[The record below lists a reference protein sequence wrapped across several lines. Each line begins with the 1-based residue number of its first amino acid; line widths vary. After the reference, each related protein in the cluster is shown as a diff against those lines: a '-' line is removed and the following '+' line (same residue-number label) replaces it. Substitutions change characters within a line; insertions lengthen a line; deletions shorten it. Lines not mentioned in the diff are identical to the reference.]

1 MIMIWKHPQTLMGL
15 VIDDFIIQKTFYKKG
30 NETKSVSQ
38 LLAMLTAIPLPVA
51 YNGSPVFKS

>member
-1 MIMIWKHPQTLMGL
+1 MGL
-15 VIDDFIIQKTFYKKG
+15 VIDDFIIQKAFYKKG